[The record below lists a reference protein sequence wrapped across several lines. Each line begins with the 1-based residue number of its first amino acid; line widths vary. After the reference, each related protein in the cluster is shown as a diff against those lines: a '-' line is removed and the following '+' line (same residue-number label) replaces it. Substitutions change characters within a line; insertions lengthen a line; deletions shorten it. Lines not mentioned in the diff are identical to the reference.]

1 MKHFKV
7 ILIFAAL
14 LIVFF
19 NSCKKLDDLPLLE
32 KVSFNLYT
40 DSILCKSSVFA
51 SIDDIKEKGICWSL
65 QDNPSI
71 NDNKIANNNISNI
84 GDFFCAIKGTKPDVR
99 YYVRSYATNKNG
111 TSYGPTSEIEY
122 GLILTKDVSQVTL
135 NAAKCG
141 GVILSDGGSAI
152 TKRGVCYNLTGN
164 PTIED
169 NLTIDGLGVGEFESG
184 LNNLKENTQYYVR
197 SYATNMFGTFY
208 GITKQFKT
216 FDIKPTISTI
226 AASNVKFN
234 NLTCGGIIL
243 STGASAIIKKGLC
256 YGTSPDPTI
265 SDNIVVSSSNLSN
278 FTEILNNLNPET
290 TYYIRAYA
298 TNNQGTGYGEQIIV
312 KTTTVIGSFYQGGV
326 IGYVFKLGDP
336 GYVSGEIHGIIVAPK
351 DQNTSIGTPWGCLS
365 YDLRNLNLSP
375 NIGFG
380 KSNTELIVSS
390 YCKEQNIA
398 ARLCDNLNLNGYS
411 DWYLPSMNELNK
423 IYLNKSEINT
433 TALANGGVIFNET
446 MKLYWSSTDVTT
458 TEAYTVSLL
467 TGIQNITWRTDNC
480 GVRAVRSF

>member
-84 GDFFCAIKGTKPDVR
+84 GYFFCAIKGTKPDVR

-122 GLILTKDVSQVTL
+122 GLILTKDVSQITL
-135 NAAKCG
+135 NSAKCG

-152 TKRGVCYNLTGN
+152 TKRGVCFNLTGN

-169 NLTIDGLGVGEFESG
+169 NVTINGLGVGEFESE
-184 LNNLKENTQYYVR
+184 LNNLVENTQYYVR
-197 SYATNMFGTFY
+197 SYATNMYGTFY

-234 NLTCGGIIL
+234 NLTCGGIII

-256 YGTSPDPTI
+256 YGTSPNPNI
-265 SDNIVVSSSNLSN
+265 SDNIVVNSSNLSN

-312 KTTTVIGSFYQGGV
+312 KTTKVIGSFYQGGV
-326 IGYVFKLGDP
+326 IGYVFKLGDL

-351 DQNTSIGTPWGCLS
+351 DQNPSLGTPWGCLS

-458 TEAYTVSLL
+458 TEAYTVSFL
-467 TGIQNITWRTDNC
+467 TGIQNITWRTYNC